1 MEKSI
6 KGTRT
11 EQNLL
16 KAFAGES
23 QARSRYVFFA
33 SKAKKEGYE
42 QIAGVFAET
51 AEQEKEHAERFF
63 KFLEGG
69 MVEIT
74 ASYPAGKIGTTQENL
89 LAAAQGENEEWDVL
103 YPEFAKVAAEEGF
116 PEIATAFRMIATV
129 EAEHEKRYLEAA
141 EPPDGWQLLQARRQ
155 DMVAVPQL
163 RLRVRGFGG
172 SADVPR
178 LQASPGLLR
187 AQEGEL
193 LIGFRSESLLASERP
208 HLFGVRLFR
217 LRTRC
222 RHTGCFRRLMPQ
234 PDCPGRM
241 NRLIKTVDGVSAA
254 VFASGSGQDAYS
266 SAVTIPC
273 TANLI

>member
-69 MVEIT
+69 DVEIT
-74 ASYPAGKIGTTQENL
+74 ASYPTGPIGTTAENL
-89 LAAAQGENEEWDVL
+89 LAAAKGENEEWDVL
-103 YPEFAKVAAEEGF
+103 YREFGKVAEEEGF
-116 PEIATAFRMIATV
+116 TEIATAFKMIATV
-129 EAEHEKRYLEAA
+129 EAEHERRYLKLLSRLT
-141 EPPDGWQLLQARRQ
+141 DGNFFKR
-155 DMVAVPQL
+155 DGKL
-163 RLRVRGFGG
+163 RLRHRGRAG
-172 SADVPR
+172 SAAVPR
-178 LQASPGLLR
+178 LQASPGLFR
-187 AQEGEL
+187 AEEGEL
-193 LIGFRSESLLASERP
+193 LVAYDTTAGRILQRMRPFFSLRSVVA
-208 HLFGVRLFR
+208 G
-217 LRTRC
+217 
-222 RHTGCFRRLMPQ
+222 
-234 PDCPGRM
+234 
-241 NRLIKTVDGVSAA
+241 K
-254 VFASGSGQDAYS
+254 
-266 SAVTIPC
+266 
-273 TANLI
+273 